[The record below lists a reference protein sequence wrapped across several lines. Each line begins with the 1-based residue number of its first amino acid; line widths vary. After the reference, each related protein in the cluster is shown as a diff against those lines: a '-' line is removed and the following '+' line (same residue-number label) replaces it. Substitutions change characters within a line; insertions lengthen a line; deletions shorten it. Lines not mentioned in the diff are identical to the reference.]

1 MTVWKRSSWNWR
13 EKNAEASGKKQ
24 LFEIFRSYFYDAK
37 KNKARTRGATIG
49 YIVLFVLLMAG
60 LLGGMF
66 GVLSHTMCGPLAALD
81 MDWLYFVIMG
91 MMAVFL
97 GAFGSVFN
105 TYSGLYLA
113 KDNDLLLSM
122 PIPVRVIMTS
132 RLLSVYLMGLMY
144 SGIVILPAILVY
156 WFTVPVTAGR
166 ILGGVVLLVDIS
178 LFVLTLSCVLGW
190 VVAKISL
197 KLKRKSSITVVVSL
211 VFFGLY
217 YFVCFRSQAM
227 ITDLLLNAEDVGNK
241 IRGIYPLYLFG
252 RVACGDGVAML
263 IVSAVVIALLAL
275 VWYLI
280 ARSFLKI
287 ATASGNTAKVVYH
300 EKAVKQASIDTAL
313 LRKELGRFTASPL
326 YMLNCGLGT
335 VFLLVLAVLALIKGR
350 EIFLMMNALFAG
362 GEGFVTVLAA
372 LCLCLLAGSN
382 DISTPSVSLEGKS
395 LWIAQSLPI
404 APWQALRAKLRLHL
418 LVTEVP
424 LVVCAACVAAV
435 SGAALP
441 EIIMMVVTP
450 MVYVVLTAAFGLF
463 MGLKRPNLNWT
474 SEVAPIKQGL
484 AVFLSMFGGW
494 LVAAALGF
502 LYYALMARVG
512 AVAFLLA
519 ATVLFAVLALVLLRW
534 LKGRGAEIYQ
544 HL

>member
-1 MTVWKRSSWNWR
+1 MLKLLV
-13 EKNAEASGKKQ
+13 KKQ

-37 KNKARTRGATIG
+37 KNKARTKGATIG
-49 YIVLFVLLMAG
+49 YIVMFVLLMVC
-60 LLGGMF
+60 LLGTMF
-66 GVLSHTMCGPLAALD
+66 GVLSNTMCGPLAGMG

-178 LFVLTLSCVLGW
+178 LFVLTLSCALGW

-197 KLKRKSSITVVVSL
+197 KLKRKSFITVIVSL

-227 ITDLLLNAEDVGNK
+227 ITDLLLNAEDVGNRIK
-241 IRGIYPLYLFG
+241 GIYPLYLFG
-252 RVACGDGVAML
+252 RVGCGDGVAML

-280 ARSFLKI
+280 ARSFLHI
-287 ATASGNTAKVVYH
+287 ATASGNTAKTVYH
-300 EKAVKQASIDTAL
+300 EKAVKPVSADAAL
-313 LRKELGRFTASPL
+313 LRKELGRFTSSPL

-335 VFLLVLAVLALIKGR
+335 VFLVVLAVLALIKGR
-350 EIFLMMNALFAG
+350 EVFLMMNALFAG

-404 APWQALRAKLRLHL
+404 DPWQALRAKLRMHL
-418 LVTEVP
+418 LITELP
-424 LVVCAACVAAV
+424 LVACAVCVAAV

-441 EIIMMVVTP
+441 EIVMMLVTP
-450 MVYVVLTAAFGLF
+450 MVYVVLSAAFGLF

-484 AVFLSMFGGW
+484 AVFLSMFVGW
-494 LVAAALGF
+494 LVAVALGF

-519 ATVLFAVLALVLLRW
+519 VTALFAVLALVLVRW
-534 LKGRGAEIYQ
+534 LKTSGAKIYQ

>member
-1 MTVWKRSSWNWR
+1 MLKLLV
-13 EKNAEASGKKQ
+13 KKQ

-37 KNKARTRGATIG
+37 KNKARTKGATIG
-49 YIVLFVLLMAG
+49 YIVMFVLLMVC
-60 LLGGMF
+60 LLGTMF
-66 GVLSHTMCGPLAALD
+66 GVLSNTMCGPLAEMG

-178 LFVLTLSCVLGW
+178 LFVLTLSCALGW

-197 KLKRKSSITVVVSL
+197 KLKRKSFITVIVSL

-241 IRGIYPLYLFG
+241 LKGIYPLYLFG
-252 RVACGDGVAML
+252 RVGCGDGVAML

-280 ARSFLKI
+280 ARSFLHI
-287 ATASGNTAKVVYH
+287 ATASGNTAKTVYH
-300 EKAVKQASIDTAL
+300 EKAVKPVSADAAL

-335 VFLLVLAVLALIKGR
+335 VFLVVLAVLALIKGR
-350 EIFLMMNALFAG
+350 EVFLMMNALFAG

-404 APWQALRAKLRLHL
+404 DPWQALRAKLRMHL
-418 LVTEVP
+418 LITELP
-424 LVVCAACVAAV
+424 LVVCAVCVAAV
-435 SGAALP
+435 SGLDFLHAALL
-441 EIIMMVVTP
+441 VVVP
-450 MVYVVLTAAFGLF
+450 MVYVVLSAAFGLF

-494 LVAAALGF
+494 LVAVALGF

-519 ATVLFAVLALVLLRW
+519 VTALFAVLALVLVRW
-534 LKGRGAEIYQ
+534 LKTSGAKIYQ

>member
-1 MTVWKRSSWNWR
+1 MLKLLV
-13 EKNAEASGKKQ
+13 KKQ

-37 KNKARTRGATIG
+37 KNKARTKGATIG
-49 YIVLFVLLMAG
+49 YIVMFVLLMVC
-60 LLGGMF
+60 LLGTMF
-66 GVLSHTMCGPLAALD
+66 GVLSNTMCGPLAEMG

-178 LFVLTLSCVLGW
+178 LFVLTLSCALGW

-197 KLKRKSSITVVVSL
+197 KLKRKSFITVIVSL

-227 ITDLLLNAEDVGNK
+227 ITDLLLNAENVGNRIK
-241 IRGIYPLYLFG
+241 GIYPLYLFG
-252 RVACGDGVAML
+252 RVGCGDGVAML

-280 ARSFLKI
+280 ARSFLHI
-287 ATASGNTAKVVYH
+287 ATASGNTAKTVYH
-300 EKAVKQASIDTAL
+300 EKAVKPVSADAAL
-313 LRKELGRFTASPL
+313 LRKELGRFTSSPL

-335 VFLLVLAVLALIKGR
+335 VFLVVLAVLALIKGR
-350 EIFLMMNALFAG
+350 EVFLMMNALFAG

-404 APWQALRAKLRLHL
+404 DPWQALRAKLRMHL
-418 LVTEVP
+418 LITELP
-424 LVVCAACVAAV
+424 LVACAVCVAAV

-441 EIIMMVVTP
+441 EIVMMIVTP
-450 MVYVVLTAAFGLF
+450 MVYVVLSAAFGLF

-494 LVAAALGF
+494 LVAVALGF

-519 ATVLFAVLALVLLRW
+519 VTALFAVLALVLVRW
-534 LKGRGAEIYQ
+534 LKTSGAKIYQ

>member
-1 MTVWKRSSWNWR
+1 MLKLLV
-13 EKNAEASGKKQ
+13 KKQ

-37 KNKARTRGATIG
+37 KNKARTKGATIG
-49 YIVLFVLLMAG
+49 YIVMFVLLMVC
-60 LLGGMF
+60 LLGTMF
-66 GVLSHTMCGPLAALD
+66 GVLSNTMCGPLAGMG

-178 LFVLTLSCVLGW
+178 LFVLTLSCALGW

-197 KLKRKSSITVVVSL
+197 KLKRKSFITMVLFL

-217 YFVCFRSQAM
+217 YIVCFRSQA
-227 ITDLLLNAEDVGNK
+227 IISDLLLNAAEYGGKLKGV
-241 IRGIYPLYLFG
+241 YPLYLFG
-252 RVACGDGVAML
+252 RVGCGDGVAML
-263 IVSAVVIALLAL
+263 VVSAVVIALLAL

-280 ARSFLKI
+280 ARSFLHI
-287 ATASGNTAKVVYH
+287 ATASGNTAKAVYR
-300 EKAVKQASIDTAL
+300 EKAVKQVSPAAAL

-326 YMLNCGLGT
+326 YMMNCALGT
-335 VFLLVLAVLALIKGR
+335 VFLLIVAVAALIKGQ
-350 EIFLMMNALFAG
+350 EVFLMLNALFAG
-362 GEGFVTVLAA
+362 SEDFVAVLAA
-372 LCLCLLAGSN
+372 MCLCLLAGGN
-382 DISTPSVSLEGKS
+382 DITAPSVSLEGKS

-404 APWQALRAKLRLHL
+404 DPWQALRAKLRMHL
-418 LVTEVP
+418 LITELP
-424 LVVCAACVAAV
+424 LVVCAVCVAAV

-441 EIIMMVVTP
+441 EIVMMLVTP
-450 MVYVVLTAAFGLF
+450 MVYVVLSAAFGLF

-484 AVFLSMFGGW
+484 AVFLSMFVGW
-494 LVAAALGF
+494 LVAVALGF

-512 AVAFLLA
+512 AVAFLL
-519 ATVLFAVLALVLLRW
+519 TVTALFAVLALVLVRW
-534 LKGRGAEIYQ
+534 LKTSGAKIYQ

>member
-1 MTVWKRSSWNWR
+1 MLKLLV
-13 EKNAEASGKKQ
+13 KKQ

-37 KNKARTRGATIG
+37 KNKARTKGATIG
-49 YIVLFVLLMAG
+49 YIVMFVLLMVC
-60 LLGGMF
+60 LLGTMF
-66 GVLSHTMCGPLAALD
+66 GVLSNTMCGPLAEMG

-113 KDNDLLLSM
+113 KDNGLLLSM

-178 LFVLTLSCVLGW
+178 LFVLTLSCALGW

-197 KLKRKSSITVVVSL
+197 KLKRKSFITVIVSL

-241 IRGIYPLYLFG
+241 LKGIYPLYLFG
-252 RVACGDGVAML
+252 RVGCGDGVAML

-280 ARSFLKI
+280 ARSFLHI
-287 ATASGNTAKVVYH
+287 ATASGNTAKTVYH
-300 EKAVKQASIDTAL
+300 EKAVKPVSADAAL

-335 VFLLVLAVLALIKGR
+335 VFLVVLAVLALIKGR
-350 EIFLMMNALFAG
+350 EVFLMMNALFAG

-404 APWQALRAKLRLHL
+404 DPWQALRAKLRMHL
-418 LVTEVP
+418 LITELP
-424 LVVCAACVAAV
+424 LVVCAVCVAAV

-441 EIIMMVVTP
+441 EIVMMLVTP
-450 MVYVVLTAAFGLF
+450 MVYVVLSAAFGLF

-484 AVFLSMFGGW
+484 AVFLSMFVGW
-494 LVAAALGF
+494 LVAVVLGF

-519 ATVLFAVLALVLLRW
+519 VTALFAVLALVLVRW
-534 LKGRGAEIYQ
+534 LKTSGAKIYQ

>member
-1 MTVWKRSSWNWR
+1 MLKLLV
-13 EKNAEASGKKQ
+13 KKQ

-37 KNKARTRGATIG
+37 KNKARTKGATIG
-49 YIVLFVLLMAG
+49 YIVMFVLLMVC
-60 LLGGMF
+60 LLGTMF
-66 GVLSHTMCGPLAALD
+66 GVLSNTMCGPLAEMG

-178 LFVLTLSCVLGW
+178 LFVLTLSCALGW

-197 KLKRKSSITVVVSL
+197 KLKRKSFITVIVSL

-227 ITDLLLNAEDVGNK
+227 ITDLLLNAENVGNK
-241 IRGIYPLYLFG
+241 LKGIYPLYLFG
-252 RVACGDGVAML
+252 RVGCGDGVAML

-280 ARSFLKI
+280 ARSFLHI
-287 ATASGNTAKVVYH
+287 ATASGNTAKTVYH
-300 EKAVKQASIDTAL
+300 EKAVKPVSADAAL
-313 LRKELGRFTASPL
+313 LRKELGRFTSSPL

-335 VFLLVLAVLALIKGR
+335 VFLVVLAVLALIKGR
-350 EIFLMMNALFAG
+350 EVFLMMNALFAG

-404 APWQALRAKLRLHL
+404 DPWQALRAKLRMHL
-418 LVTEVP
+418 LITELP
-424 LVVCAACVAAV
+424 LVVCAVCVAAV

-441 EIIMMVVTP
+441 EIVMMLVTP
-450 MVYVVLTAAFGLF
+450 MVYVVLSAAFGLF

-494 LVAAALGF
+494 LVAVALGF

-512 AVAFLLA
+512 AVAFLL
-519 ATVLFAVLALVLLRW
+519 TVTALFAVLALVLVRW
-534 LKGRGAEIYQ
+534 LKTSGAKIYQ

>member
-1 MTVWKRSSWNWR
+1 MLKLLL
-13 EKNAEASGKKQ
+13 KKQ
-24 LFEIFRSYFYDAK
+24 LMEVFRSYFYDAK
-37 KNKARTRGATIG
+37 KNKARSRGTTIA
-49 YIVLFVLLMAG
+49 YIVMFVLLMVG
-60 LLGGMF
+60 VLGGMF
-66 GVLSHTMCGPLAALD
+66 AVLANVMCAPLAEAG

-122 PIPVRVIMTS
+122 PIPVRIIMAS
-132 RLLSVYLMGLMY
+132 RLLNVYLLGLMY
-144 SGIVILPAILVY
+144 SGIVILPVIIVY
-156 WFTVPVTAGR
+156 WCTVPITAGNL
-166 ILGGVVLLVDIS
+166 LGGVVLLIVIS
-178 LFVLTLSCVLGW
+178 LFVLALSCALGW

-197 KLKRKSSITVVVSL
+197 KLKNKSFITVLVSL

-217 YFVCFRSQAM
+217 YFVCFRSQAL
-227 ITDLLLNAEDVGNK
+227 IGSLLLNAANFGDK
-241 IRGIYPLYLFG
+241 IKGSVYPLYLFG
-252 RVACGDGVAML
+252 RVGCGDGVAML

-280 ARSFLKI
+280 ARSFLNI
-287 ATASGNTAKVVYH
+287 ATASGNTAKAVYR
-300 EKAVKQASIDTAL
+300 ERAVKQVSPAAAL

-335 VFLLVLAVLALIKGR
+335 VFLLILAVLALIKGH
-350 EIFLMMNALFAG
+350 EVFLMMNALFAG
-362 GEGFVTVLAA
+362 SEDFVPVLAA

-382 DISTPSVSLEGKS
+382 DITAPSVSLEGKS

-404 APWQALRAKLRLHL
+404 DPWQALRAKLRLHL
-418 LVTEVP
+418 LITEPP
-424 LVVCAACVAAV
+424 LVLCAVCVAAV
-435 SGAALP
+435 SGLDFLHGVLVA
-441 EIIMMVVTP
+441 VVP
-450 MVYVVLTAAFGLF
+450 MVYVALSAAFGLF

-494 LVAAALGF
+494 VLAAGLGF
-502 LYYALMARVG
+502 LYYALMTHVG
-512 AVAFLLA
+512 AAAFLLA
-519 ATVLFAVLALVLLRW
+519 AMALFILLALVLLRW
-534 LKGRGAEIYQ
+534 LKTSGAKIYA

>member
-1 MTVWKRSSWNWR
+1 MLKLLV
-13 EKNAEASGKKQ
+13 KKQ

-37 KNKARTRGATIG
+37 KNKARTKGVTIG

-178 LFVLTLSCVLGW
+178 LFVLTLSCALGW

-197 KLKRKSSITVVVSL
+197 KLKRKSFITVIVSL

-227 ITDLLLNAEDVGNK
+227 ITDLLLNAENVGNK
-241 IRGIYPLYLFG
+241 LKGIYPLYLFG
-252 RVACGDGVAML
+252 RVGCGDGVAML

-280 ARSFLKI
+280 ARSFLNI
-287 ATASGNTAKVVYH
+287 ATASGNTAKAVYR
-300 EKAVKQASIDTAL
+300 EKAAMQTSPAAAL

-335 VFLLVLAVLALIKGR
+335 VFLLILAVAALIKGR
-350 EIFLMMNALFAG
+350 EVFLMMNALFAG
-362 GEGFVTVLAA
+362 SEDFVPVLAA

-382 DISTPSVSLEGKS
+382 DITAPSVSLEGKS

-404 APWQALRAKLRLHL
+404 DPWQALRAKLGLHL
-418 LVTEVP
+418 LITELP
-424 LVVCAACVAAV
+424 LALCAVCVAAV
-435 SGAALP
+435 SGLGFLHGAL
-441 EIIMMVVTP
+441 VVVVP
-450 MVYVVLTAAFGLF
+450 MVYVVLSAAFGLF
-463 MGLKRPNLNWT
+463 MGLKRPNLTWT

-484 AVFLSMFGGW
+484 AVFLSMFGDW
-494 LVAAALGF
+494 VLAAGLGF
-502 LYYALMARVG
+502 LYYALMAHLG
-512 AVAFLLA
+512 AAAFLLA
-519 ATVLFAVLALVLLRW
+519 AMALFIVLALVLLRW
-534 LKGRGAEIYQ
+534 LKTSGAKIYA

>member
-1 MTVWKRSSWNWR
+1 MLKLLV
-13 EKNAEASGKKQ
+13 KKQ

-37 KNKARTRGATIG
+37 KNKARTKGATIG
-49 YIVLFVLLMAG
+49 YIVMFVLLMVC
-60 LLGGMF
+60 LLGTMF
-66 GVLSHTMCGPLAALD
+66 GVLSNTMCGPLAGMG

-178 LFVLTLSCVLGW
+178 LFVLTLSCALGW

-197 KLKRKSSITVVVSL
+197 KLKRKSFITVIVSL

-227 ITDLLLNAEDVGNK
+227 ITDLLLNAEDVGNRIK
-241 IRGIYPLYLFG
+241 GIYPLYLFG
-252 RVACGDGVAML
+252 RVGCGDGVAML

-280 ARSFLKI
+280 ARSFLHI
-287 ATASGNTAKVVYH
+287 ATASGNTAKTVYH
-300 EKAVKQASIDTAL
+300 EKAVKPVSADAAL

-335 VFLLVLAVLALIKGR
+335 VFLVVLAVLALIKGR
-350 EIFLMMNALFAG
+350 EVFLMMNALFAG

-404 APWQALRAKLRLHL
+404 DPWQALRAKLRMHL
-418 LVTEVP
+418 LITELP
-424 LVVCAACVAAV
+424 LVACAVCVAAV

-441 EIIMMVVTP
+441 EIVMMLVTP
-450 MVYVVLTAAFGLF
+450 MVYVVLSAAFGLF

-484 AVFLSMFGGW
+484 AVFLSIFVGW
-494 LVAAALGF
+494 LVAVALGF

-519 ATVLFAVLALVLLRW
+519 VTALFAVLALVLVRW
-534 LKGRGAEIYQ
+534 LKTSGAKIYQ

>member
-1 MTVWKRSSWNWR
+1 MLKLLL
-13 EKNAEASGKKQ
+13 KKQ
-24 LFEIFRSYFYDAK
+24 LMEVFRSYFYDAK
-37 KNKARTRGATIG
+37 MNKARSKGTTIA
-49 YIVLFVLLMAG
+49 YIVMFVLLMVG
-60 LLGGMF
+60 VLGGMF
-66 GVLSHTMCGPLAALD
+66 AVLAATMCGQLVEMG

-122 PIPVRVIMTS
+122 PIPVRIIMAS
-132 RLLSVYLMGLMY
+132 RLLNVYLLGLMY
-144 SGIVILPAILVY
+144 SGIVILPVIIVY
-156 WFTVPVTAGR
+156 WCTVPLTAGI
-166 ILGGVVLLVDIS
+166 ILGGVVLLIVIS
-178 LFVLTLSCVLGW
+178 LFVLALSCVLGW

-197 KLKRKSSITVVVSL
+197 KLKNKSFITVLVSL

-217 YFVCFRSQAM
+217 YFVCFRSQAL
-227 ITDLLLNAEDVGNK
+227 IGSLLLNAASVGDK
-241 IRGIYPLYLFG
+241 IKGSVYPLYLFG
-252 RVACGDGVAML
+252 RMGCGDGVAML

-280 ARSFLKI
+280 ARSFLNI
-287 ATASGNTAKVVYH
+287 ATASGNTAKAVYR
-300 EKAVKQASIDTAL
+300 EKAAMQTSPAAAL

-335 VFLLVLAVLALIKGR
+335 VFLLILAVASLIKGR
-350 EIFLMMNALFAG
+350 EVFLMMNALFAG
-362 GEGFVTVLAA
+362 NEDFVPVLAA

-382 DISTPSVSLEGKS
+382 DITAPSVSLEGKS

-404 APWQALRAKLRLHL
+404 NPWQALRAKLGLHL
-418 LVTEVP
+418 LITEP
-424 LVVCAACVAAV
+424 SLMLCAVCVAAV
-435 SGAALP
+435 SGLDFLHAAL
-441 EIIMMVVTP
+441 VVVVP
-450 MVYVVLTAAFGLF
+450 MVYVVLSAAFGLF
-463 MGLKRPNLNWT
+463 MGLKRPNLTWT

-494 LVAAALGF
+494 VLAAGLGF
-502 LYYALMARVG
+502 LYYALMAHLG
-512 AVAFLLA
+512 AAAFLLA
-519 ATVLFAVLALVLLRW
+519 ATALFIVLALVLLRW
-534 LKGRGAEIYQ
+534 LKTSGAKIYA

>member
-1 MTVWKRSSWNWR
+1 MLKLLV
-13 EKNAEASGKKQ
+13 KKQ

-49 YIVLFVLLMAG
+49 YIVMFVLLMAG
-60 LLGGMF
+60 LLGTMF
-66 GVLSHTMCGPLAALD
+66 GVLSNTMCGPLAEMG

-178 LFVLTLSCVLGW
+178 LFVLTLSCALGW

-197 KLKRKSSITVVVSL
+197 KLKRKSFITVIVSL

-227 ITDLLLNAEDVGNK
+227 ITDLLLNAENVGNK
-241 IRGIYPLYLFG
+241 LKGIYPLYLFG
-252 RVACGDGVAML
+252 RVGCGDGVAML

-280 ARSFLKI
+280 ARSFLHI
-287 ATASGNTAKVVYH
+287 ATASGNTAKTVYH
-300 EKAVKQASIDTAL
+300 EKAVKPVSADAAL

-335 VFLLVLAVLALIKGR
+335 VFLVVLAVLALIKGR
-350 EIFLMMNALFAG
+350 EVFLMMNALFAG

-404 APWQALRAKLRLHL
+404 DPWQALRAKLRMHL
-418 LVTEVP
+418 LITELP
-424 LVVCAACVAAV
+424 LVVCAVCVAAV

-441 EIIMMVVTP
+441 EIVMMLVTP
-450 MVYVVLTAAFGLF
+450 MVYVVLSATFGLF

-484 AVFLSMFGGW
+484 AVFLSMFVGW
-494 LVAAALGF
+494 LAAVALGF

-519 ATVLFAVLALVLLRW
+519 VTALFAVLALVLVRW
-534 LKGRGAEIYQ
+534 LKTSGAKIYQ

>member
-1 MTVWKRSSWNWR
+1 MLKLLV
-13 EKNAEASGKKQ
+13 KKQ

-37 KNKARTRGATIG
+37 KNKARTKGATIG
-49 YIVLFVLLMAG
+49 YIVMFVLLMVC
-60 LLGGMF
+60 LLGTMF
-66 GVLSHTMCGPLAALD
+66 GVLSNTMCGPLAEMG

-144 SGIVILPAILVY
+144 SGIVILSAILVY

-178 LFVLTLSCVLGW
+178 LFVLTLSCALGW

-197 KLKRKSSITVVVSL
+197 KLKRKSFITVIVSL

-227 ITDLLLNAEDVGNK
+227 ITDLLLNAENVGNK
-241 IRGIYPLYLFG
+241 LKGIYPLYLFG
-252 RVACGDGVAML
+252 RVGCGDGVAML

-280 ARSFLKI
+280 ARSFLHI
-287 ATASGNTAKVVYH
+287 ATASGNTAKTVYH
-300 EKAVKQASIDTAL
+300 EKAVKPVSADAAL

-335 VFLLVLAVLALIKGR
+335 VFLVVLAVLALIKGR
-350 EIFLMMNALFAG
+350 EVFLMMNALFAG

-404 APWQALRAKLRLHL
+404 DPWQALRAKLRMHL
-418 LVTEVP
+418 LITELP
-424 LVVCAACVAAV
+424 LVVCAVCVAAV

-441 EIIMMVVTP
+441 EIVMMLVTP
-450 MVYVVLTAAFGLF
+450 MVYVVLSAAFGLF

-484 AVFLSMFGGW
+484 AVFLSMFVGW
-494 LVAAALGF
+494 LVAVALGF

-512 AVAFLLA
+512 AVAFLL
-519 ATVLFAVLALVLLRW
+519 TVTALFAVLALVLLRW
-534 LKGRGAEIYQ
+534 LKTSGAKIYQ

>member
-1 MTVWKRSSWNWR
+1 MLKLLV
-13 EKNAEASGKKQ
+13 KKQ

-49 YIVLFVLLMAG
+49 YIVMFVLLMAG

-66 GVLSHTMCGPLAALD
+66 GVLSNTMCGALAELN
-81 MDWLYFVIMG
+81 MEWLYFVIMG
-91 MMAVFL
+91 MMAAFL

-144 SGIVILPAILVY
+144 SGIVILPAIIVY
-156 WFTVPVTAGR
+156 WFTVPITVGR
-166 ILGGVVLLVDIS
+166 ILGGVVLLMDIS
-178 LFVLTLSCVLGW
+178 LFVLTLSCALGW

-197 KLKRKSSITVVVSL
+197 KLKRKSFITVIVSL

-227 ITDLLLNAEDVGNK
+227 ISDLLLNAENVGNK

-252 RVACGDGVAML
+252 RVGCGDGVAML
-263 IVSAVVIALLAL
+263 AVSAVVIALLAL

-287 ATASGNTAKVVYH
+287 ATASGNTAKAVYH
-300 EKAVKQASIDTAL
+300 ERAVKQVGADTAL

-350 EIFLMMNALFAG
+350 NVFLMMNALFAG

-395 LWIAQSLPI
+395 LWIAQSLPV

-418 LVTEVP
+418 LVTELP
-424 LVVCAACVAAV
+424 LVVCAVCVAAV

-441 EIIMMVVTP
+441 EIVMMLVTP
-450 MVYVVLTAAFGLF
+450 MVYVVLSAAFGLF

-494 LVAAALGF
+494 VLTVALGF
-502 LYYALMARVG
+502 LYYALMARMG

-519 ATVLFAVLALVLLRW
+519 VTALFAVLALVLVRW
-534 LKGRGAEIYQ
+534 LKTSGAKIYQ

>member
-1 MTVWKRSSWNWR
+1 MLKLLV
-13 EKNAEASGKKQ
+13 KKQ

-37 KNKARTRGATIG
+37 KNKARTKGATIG
-49 YIVLFVLLMAG
+49 YIVMFVLLMVC
-60 LLGGMF
+60 LLGTMF
-66 GVLSHTMCGPLAALD
+66 GVLSNTMCGPLAEMG

-178 LFVLTLSCVLGW
+178 LFVLTLSCALGW

-197 KLKRKSSITVVVSL
+197 KLKRKSFITVIVSL

-227 ITDLLLNAEDVGNK
+227 ITDLLLNAEDVGNRIK
-241 IRGIYPLYLFG
+241 GIYPLYLFG
-252 RVACGDGVAML
+252 RVGCGDGVAML

-280 ARSFLKI
+280 ARSFLHI
-287 ATASGNTAKVVYH
+287 ATASGNTAKTVYH
-300 EKAVKQASIDTAL
+300 EKAVKPVSADAAL

-335 VFLLVLAVLALIKGR
+335 VFLVVLAVLALIKGR
-350 EIFLMMNALFAG
+350 EVFLMMNALFAG

-404 APWQALRAKLRLHL
+404 DPWQALRAKLRMHL
-418 LVTEVP
+418 LITELP
-424 LVVCAACVAAV
+424 LVVCAVCVAAV

-441 EIIMMVVTP
+441 EIVMMLVTP
-450 MVYVVLTAAFGLF
+450 MVYVVLSATFGLF

-484 AVFLSMFGGW
+484 AVFLSMFVGW
-494 LVAAALGF
+494 LVAVALGF

-519 ATVLFAVLALVLLRW
+519 VTALFAVLALVLVRW
-534 LKGRGAEIYQ
+534 LKTSGAKIYQ

>member
-1 MTVWKRSSWNWR
+1 MLKLLV
-13 EKNAEASGKKQ
+13 KKQ

-49 YIVLFVLLMAG
+49 YIVMFVLLMAG
-60 LLGGMF
+60 LLGTMF
-66 GVLSHTMCGPLAALD
+66 GVLSNTMCGPLAEMG

-144 SGIVILPAILVY
+144 SAIVILPAIIVY
-156 WFTVPVTAGR
+156 WCTVPITAGR

-178 LFVLTLSCVLGW
+178 LFVLTLSCALGW

-197 KLKRKSSITVVVSL
+197 KLKRKSFITVIVSL

-227 ITDLLLNAEDVGNK
+227 ITDLLLNAEDVGNRIK
-241 IRGIYPLYLFG
+241 GIYPLYLFG
-252 RVACGDGVAML
+252 RVGCGDGVAML
-263 IVSAVVIALLAL
+263 VVSAVVIALLAL

-280 ARSFLKI
+280 ARSFLHI
-287 ATASGNTAKVVYH
+287 ATASGNTAKTVYH
-300 EKAVKQASIDTAL
+300 EKAVKPVSADAAL
-313 LRKELGRFTASPL
+313 LRKELGRFSASPL

-335 VFLLVLAVLALIKGR
+335 VFLVVLAVLALIKGR
-350 EIFLMMNALFAG
+350 EVFLMMNALFAG

-404 APWQALRAKLRLHL
+404 DPWQALRAKLRMHL
-418 LVTEVP
+418 LITELP
-424 LVVCAACVAAV
+424 LVVCAVCVAAV

-441 EIIMMVVTP
+441 EIVMMLVTP
-450 MVYVVLTAAFGLF
+450 MVYVVLSAAFGLF

-494 LVAAALGF
+494 LVAVVLGF

-519 ATVLFAVLALVLLRW
+519 VTALFAVLALVLVRW
-534 LKGRGAEIYQ
+534 LKTSGAKIYQ

>member
-1 MTVWKRSSWNWR
+1 MLKLLV
-13 EKNAEASGKKQ
+13 KKQ

-37 KNKARTRGATIG
+37 KNKARTKGATIG
-49 YIVLFVLLMAG
+49 YIVMFVLLMVC
-60 LLGGMF
+60 LLGTMF
-66 GVLSHTMCGPLAALD
+66 GVLSNTMCGPLAEMG

-91 MMAVFL
+91 MIAVFL

-178 LFVLTLSCVLGW
+178 LFVLTLSCALGW

-197 KLKRKSSITVVVSL
+197 KLKRKSFITVIVSL

-241 IRGIYPLYLFG
+241 LKGIYPLYLFG
-252 RVACGDGVAML
+252 RVGCGDGVAML

-280 ARSFLKI
+280 ARSFLHI
-287 ATASGNTAKVVYH
+287 ATASGNSAKTVYH
-300 EKAVKQASIDTAL
+300 EKAVKPVSADAAL

-335 VFLLVLAVLALIKGR
+335 VFLVVLAVLALIKGR
-350 EIFLMMNALFAG
+350 EVFLMMNALFAG

-404 APWQALRAKLRLHL
+404 DPWQALRAKLRMHL
-418 LVTEVP
+418 LITELP
-424 LVVCAACVAAV
+424 LVVCAVCVAAV

-441 EIIMMVVTP
+441 EIVMMLVTP
-450 MVYVVLTAAFGLF
+450 MVYVVLSAAFGLF

-484 AVFLSMFGGW
+484 AVFLSMFVGW
-494 LVAAALGF
+494 LVAVALGF

-519 ATVLFAVLALVLLRW
+519 VTALFAVLALVLVRW
-534 LKGRGAEIYQ
+534 LKTSGAKIYQ

>member
-1 MTVWKRSSWNWR
+1 MLKLLL
-13 EKNAEASGKKQ
+13 KKQ

-37 KNKARTRGATIG
+37 KNKARTKGATIG
-49 YIVLFVLLMAG
+49 YIVMFVLLMVC
-60 LLGGMF
+60 LLGTMF
-66 GVLSHTMCGPLAALD
+66 GVLSNTMCGPLAEMG

-178 LFVLTLSCVLGW
+178 LFVLTLSCALGW

-197 KLKRKSSITVVVSL
+197 KLKRKSFITVIVSL

-227 ITDLLLNAEDVGNK
+227 ITDLLLNAEDVGNRIK
-241 IRGIYPLYLFG
+241 GIYPLYLFG
-252 RVACGDGVAML
+252 RVGCGDGVAML

-280 ARSFLKI
+280 ARSFLHI
-287 ATASGNTAKVVYH
+287 ATASGNTAKTVYH
-300 EKAVKQASIDTAL
+300 EKAVKPVSADAAL

-335 VFLLVLAVLALIKGR
+335 VFLVVLAVLALIKGR
-350 EIFLMMNALFAG
+350 EVFLMMNALFAG

-404 APWQALRAKLRLHL
+404 DPWQALRAKLRMHL
-418 LVTEVP
+418 LITELP
-424 LVVCAACVAAV
+424 LVVCAVCVAAV

-441 EIIMMVVTP
+441 EIVMMLVTP
-450 MVYVVLTAAFGLF
+450 MVYVVLSAAFGLF

-484 AVFLSMFGGW
+484 AVFLSMFVGW
-494 LVAAALGF
+494 LVAVALGF

-512 AVAFLLA
+512 AVAFLL
-519 ATVLFAVLALVLLRW
+519 TVTALFAVLALVLVRW
-534 LKGRGAEIYQ
+534 LKTSGAKIYQ

>member
-1 MTVWKRSSWNWR
+1 MLKLLV
-13 EKNAEASGKKQ
+13 KKQ

-37 KNKARTRGATIG
+37 KNKARTKGATIG
-49 YIVLFVLLMAG
+49 YIVMFVLLMVC
-60 LLGGMF
+60 LLGTMF
-66 GVLSHTMCGPLAALD
+66 GVLSNTMCGPLAEMG

-178 LFVLTLSCVLGW
+178 LFVLTLSCALGW

-197 KLKRKSSITVVVSL
+197 KLKRKSFITVIVSL

-227 ITDLLLNAEDVGNK
+227 ITDLLLNAEDVGNRIK
-241 IRGIYPLYLFG
+241 GIYPLYLFG
-252 RVACGDGVAML
+252 RVGCGDGVAML

-280 ARSFLKI
+280 ARSFLHI
-287 ATASGNTAKVVYH
+287 ATASGNTAKTVYH
-300 EKAVKQASIDTAL
+300 EKAVKPVSADAAL
-313 LRKELGRFTASPL
+313 LRKELGRFTSSPL

-335 VFLLVLAVLALIKGR
+335 VFLVVLAVLALIKGR
-350 EIFLMMNALFAG
+350 EVFLMMNALFAG

-404 APWQALRAKLRLHL
+404 DPWQALRAKLRMHL
-418 LVTEVP
+418 LITELP
-424 LVVCAACVAAV
+424 LVVCAVCVAAV

-441 EIIMMVVTP
+441 EIVMMLVTP
-450 MVYVVLTAAFGLF
+450 MVYVVLSAAFGLF

-484 AVFLSMFGGW
+484 AVFLSMFVGW
-494 LVAAALGF
+494 LVAVALGF

-512 AVAFLLA
+512 AVAFLL
-519 ATVLFAVLALVLLRW
+519 TVTALFAVLALVLVRW
-534 LKGRGAEIYQ
+534 LKTSGAKIYQ

>member
-1 MTVWKRSSWNWR
+1 MLKLLV
-13 EKNAEASGKKQ
+13 KKQ

-37 KNKARTRGATIG
+37 KNKARTKGATIG
-49 YIVLFVLLMAG
+49 YIVMFVLLMVC
-60 LLGGMF
+60 LLGTMF
-66 GVLSHTMCGPLAALD
+66 GVLSNTMCGPLAEMG

-178 LFVLTLSCVLGW
+178 LFVLTLSCALGW
-190 VVAKISL
+190 MVAKISL
-197 KLKRKSSITVVVSL
+197 KLKRKSFITVIVSL

-227 ITDLLLNAEDVGNK
+227 ITDLLLNAEDVGNRIK
-241 IRGIYPLYLFG
+241 GIYPLYLFG
-252 RVACGDGVAML
+252 RVGCGDGVAML

-280 ARSFLKI
+280 ARSFLHI
-287 ATASGNTAKVVYH
+287 ATASGNTAKTVYH
-300 EKAVKQASIDTAL
+300 EKAVKPVSADAAL
-313 LRKELGRFTASPL
+313 LRKELGRFTSSPL

-335 VFLLVLAVLALIKGR
+335 VFLVVLAVLALIKGR
-350 EIFLMMNALFAG
+350 EVFLMMNALFAG

-404 APWQALRAKLRLHL
+404 DPWQALRAKLRMHL
-418 LVTEVP
+418 LITELP
-424 LVVCAACVAAV
+424 LVVCAVCVAAV

-441 EIIMMVVTP
+441 EIVMMLVTP
-450 MVYVVLTAAFGLF
+450 MVYVVLSAAFGLF

-484 AVFLSMFGGW
+484 AVFLSMFVGW
-494 LVAAALGF
+494 LVAVALGF

-512 AVAFLLA
+512 AVAFLL
-519 ATVLFAVLALVLLRW
+519 TVTALFAVLALVLLRW
-534 LKGRGAEIYQ
+534 LKTSGAKIYQ

>member
-1 MTVWKRSSWNWR
+1 MLKLLV
-13 EKNAEASGKKQ
+13 KKQ

-37 KNKARTRGATIG
+37 KNKARTKGATIG
-49 YIVLFVLLMAG
+49 YIVMFVLLMVC
-60 LLGGMF
+60 LLGTMF
-66 GVLSHTMCGPLAALD
+66 GVLSNTMCGPLAEMG

-178 LFVLTLSCVLGW
+178 LFVLTLSCALGW

-197 KLKRKSSITVVVSL
+197 KLKRKSFITVIVSL

-252 RVACGDGVAML
+252 RVGCGDGVAML

-280 ARSFLKI
+280 ARSFLHI
-287 ATASGNTAKVVYH
+287 ATASGNTAKTVYH
-300 EKAVKQASIDTAL
+300 EKAVKPVSADAAL
-313 LRKELGRFTASPL
+313 LRKELGRFTSSPL

-335 VFLLVLAVLALIKGR
+335 VFLVVLAVLALIKGR
-350 EIFLMMNALFAG
+350 EVFLMMNALFAG

-404 APWQALRAKLRLHL
+404 DPWQALRAKLRMHL
-418 LVTEVP
+418 LITELP
-424 LVVCAACVAAV
+424 LVVCAVCVAAV

-441 EIIMMVVTP
+441 EIVMMLVTP
-450 MVYVVLTAAFGLF
+450 MVYVVLSATFGLF

-484 AVFLSMFGGW
+484 AVFLSMFVGW
-494 LVAAALGF
+494 LVAVALGF

-519 ATVLFAVLALVLLRW
+519 VTALFAVLALVLVRW
-534 LKGRGAEIYQ
+534 LKTSGAKIYQ

>member
-1 MTVWKRSSWNWR
+1 MLKLLV
-13 EKNAEASGKKQ
+13 KKQ

-66 GVLSHTMCGPLAALD
+66 GVLSHTMCGPLAELD

-144 SGIVILPAILVY
+144 SGIVILPAIIVY

-166 ILGGVVLLVDIS
+166 ILGGVVLLLDIS
-178 LFVLTLSCVLGW
+178 LFVLTLSCALGW

-197 KLKRKSSITVVVSL
+197 KLKHKSFITVVVSL

-227 ITDLLLNAEDVGNK
+227 ITDLLLNAEDLGNK

-252 RVACGDGVAML
+252 RVGCGDGVAML
-263 IVSAVVIALLAL
+263 AVSAVVIALLAL

-280 ARSFLKI
+280 ARSFLKL
-287 ATASGNTAKVVYH
+287 ATASGNTAKAVYH
-300 EKAVKQASIDTAL
+300 EKAVKQASVDTAL

-335 VFLLVLAVLALIKGR
+335 VFLLVLAVLTLIKGR
-350 EIFLMMNALFAG
+350 EVFLMMNALFTG

-424 LVVCAACVAAV
+424 LVVCAVCVAAV

-441 EIIMMVVTP
+441 EIVMMLVTP
-450 MVYVVLTAAFGLF
+450 MVYVVLSAAFGLF

-534 LKGRGAEIYQ
+534 LKTSGAKIYQ
-544 HL
+544 NL

>member
-1 MTVWKRSSWNWR
+1 MLKLLV
-13 EKNAEASGKKQ
+13 KKQ

-49 YIVLFVLLMAG
+49 YIVMFVLLMAG
-60 LLGGMF
+60 LLGTMF
-66 GVLSHTMCGPLAALD
+66 GVLSNTMCGPLAEIG

-144 SGIVILPAILVY
+144 SAIVILPAIIVY
-156 WFTVPVTAGR
+156 WCTVPITAGR
-166 ILGGVVLLVDIS
+166 ILGGVVLLIVIS
-178 LFVLTLSCVLGW
+178 LFVLTLSCALGW

-197 KLKRKSSITVVVSL
+197 KLKNKSFITVVVSL

-217 YFVCFRSQAM
+217 YFACFRSQAL
-227 ITDLLLNAEDVGNK
+227 ISGLLLNAEDLGNK
-241 IRGIYPLYLFG
+241 VKGGVYPLYLFG
-252 RVACGDGVAML
+252 RVGCGDGVAML
-263 IVSAVVIALLAL
+263 VVSAVVIALK
-275 VWYLI
+275 VTSEEKDGVVYY
-280 ARSFLKI
+280 SV
-287 ATASGNTAKVVYH
+287 TDSSGNTATAVYR
-300 EKAVKQASIDTAL
+300 EKAAMQTSPAAAL

-335 VFLLVLAVLALIKGR
+335 VFLLILAVAALIKGR
-350 EIFLMMNALFAG
+350 EVFLMMNALFAG

-404 APWQALRAKLRLHL
+404 APWQALRAKLRMHL
-418 LVTEVP
+418 LVTELP
-424 LVVCAACVAAV
+424 LAVCAVCVAAV

-441 EIIMMVVTP
+441 EIVMMLVTP
-450 MVYVVLTAAFGLF
+450 MVYVVLSAAFGLF

-494 LVAAALGF
+494 LVAVALGF

-519 ATVLFAVLALVLLRW
+519 VIALFAVLALVLVRW
-534 LKGRGAEIYQ
+534 LKTSGAKIYQ

>member
-1 MTVWKRSSWNWR
+1 MLKLLV
-13 EKNAEASGKKQ
+13 KKQ
-24 LFEIFRSYFYDAK
+24 LFETFRSYFYDAK
-37 KNKARTRGATIG
+37 KNKARTKGATIG
-49 YIVLFVLLMAG
+49 YIVMFVLLMVC
-60 LLGGMF
+60 LLGTMF
-66 GVLSHTMCGPLAALD
+66 GVLSNTMCGPLAEMG

-178 LFVLTLSCVLGW
+178 LFVLTLSCALGW

-197 KLKRKSSITVVVSL
+197 KLKRKSFITVIVSL

-227 ITDLLLNAEDVGNK
+227 ITDLLLNAENVGNRIK
-241 IRGIYPLYLFG
+241 GIYPLYLFG
-252 RVACGDGVAML
+252 RVGCGDGVAML

-280 ARSFLKI
+280 ARSFLHI
-287 ATASGNTAKVVYH
+287 ATASGNTAKTVYH
-300 EKAVKQASIDTAL
+300 EKAVKPVSADAAL

-335 VFLLVLAVLALIKGR
+335 VFLVVLAVLALIKGR
-350 EIFLMMNALFAG
+350 EVFLMMNALFAG

-404 APWQALRAKLRLHL
+404 DPWQALRAKLRMHL
-418 LVTEVP
+418 LITELP
-424 LVVCAACVAAV
+424 LVVCAVCVAAV

-441 EIIMMVVTP
+441 EIVMMLVTP
-450 MVYVVLTAAFGLF
+450 MVYVVLSATFGLF

-494 LVAAALGF
+494 LVAVVLGF

-519 ATVLFAVLALVLLRW
+519 VTALFAVLALVLVRW
-534 LKGRGAEIYQ
+534 LKTSGAKIYQ

>member
-1 MTVWKRSSWNWR
+1 MLKLLV
-13 EKNAEASGKKQ
+13 KKQ

-37 KNKARTRGATIG
+37 KNKARTKGATIG
-49 YIVLFVLLMAG
+49 YIVMFVLLMVC
-60 LLGGMF
+60 LLGTMF
-66 GVLSHTMCGPLAALD
+66 GVLSNTMCGPLAEMG

-178 LFVLTLSCVLGW
+178 LFVLTLSCALGW

-197 KLKRKSSITVVVSL
+197 KLKRKSFITVIVSL

-227 ITDLLLNAEDVGNK
+227 ITDLLLNAEDVGNRIK
-241 IRGIYPLYLFG
+241 GIYPLYLFG
-252 RVACGDGVAML
+252 RVGCGDGVAML

-280 ARSFLKI
+280 ARSFLHI
-287 ATASGNTAKVVYH
+287 ATASGNTAKTVYH
-300 EKAVKQASIDTAL
+300 EKAVKPVSADAAL
-313 LRKELGRFTASPL
+313 LRKELGRFTSSPL

-335 VFLLVLAVLALIKGR
+335 VFLVVLAVLALIKGR
-350 EIFLMMNALFAG
+350 EVFLMMNALFAG

-404 APWQALRAKLRLHL
+404 DPWQALRAKLRMHL
-418 LVTEVP
+418 LITELP
-424 LVVCAACVAAV
+424 LVVCAVCVAAV

-441 EIIMMVVTP
+441 EIVMMLVTP
-450 MVYVVLTAAFGLF
+450 MVYVVLSAAFGLF

-484 AVFLSMFGGW
+484 AVFLSMFVGW
-494 LVAAALGF
+494 LVAVALGF

-519 ATVLFAVLALVLLRW
+519 VTALFAVLALVLVRW
-534 LKGRGAEIYQ
+534 LKTSGAKIYQ

>member
-1 MTVWKRSSWNWR
+1 MLKLLV
-13 EKNAEASGKKQ
+13 KKQ

-37 KNKARTRGATIG
+37 KNKARTKGATIG
-49 YIVLFVLLMAG
+49 YIVMFVLLMVC
-60 LLGGMF
+60 LLGTMF
-66 GVLSHTMCGPLAALD
+66 GVLSNTMCGPLAEMG

-91 MMAVFL
+91 MIAVFL

-178 LFVLTLSCVLGW
+178 LFVLTLSCALGW

-197 KLKRKSSITVVVSL
+197 KLKRKSFITVIVSL

-241 IRGIYPLYLFG
+241 LKGIYPLYLFG
-252 RVACGDGVAML
+252 RVGCGDGVAML

-280 ARSFLKI
+280 ARSFLHI
-287 ATASGNTAKVVYH
+287 ATASGNSAKTVYH
-300 EKAVKQASIDTAL
+300 EKAVKPVSADAAL

-335 VFLLVLAVLALIKGR
+335 VFLVVLAVLALIKGR
-350 EIFLMMNALFAG
+350 EVFLMMNALFAG

-404 APWQALRAKLRLHL
+404 DPWQALRAKLRMHL
-418 LVTEVP
+418 LITELP
-424 LVVCAACVAAV
+424 LVVCAVCVAAV

-441 EIIMMVVTP
+441 EIVMMLVTP
-450 MVYVVLTAAFGLF
+450 MVYVVLSATFGLF

-484 AVFLSMFGGW
+484 AVFLSIFVGW
-494 LVAAALGF
+494 LVAVALGF

-519 ATVLFAVLALVLLRW
+519 VTALFAVLALVLVRW
-534 LKGRGAEIYQ
+534 LKTSGAKIYQ

>member
-1 MTVWKRSSWNWR
+1 MLKLLV
-13 EKNAEASGKKQ
+13 KKQ

-37 KNKARTRGATIG
+37 KNKARTKGATIG
-49 YIVLFVLLMAG
+49 YIVMFVLLMVC
-60 LLGGMF
+60 LLGTMF
-66 GVLSHTMCGPLAALD
+66 GVLSNTMCGPLAEMG

-178 LFVLTLSCVLGW
+178 LFVLTLSCALGW

-197 KLKRKSSITVVVSL
+197 KLKRKSFITVIVSL

-227 ITDLLLNAEDVGNK
+227 ITDLLLNAENVGNK
-241 IRGIYPLYLFG
+241 LKGIYPLYLFG
-252 RVACGDGVAML
+252 RVGCGDGVAML

-280 ARSFLKI
+280 ARSFLHI
-287 ATASGNTAKVVYH
+287 ATASGNTAKTVYH
-300 EKAVKQASIDTAL
+300 EKAVKPVSADAAL

-335 VFLLVLAVLALIKGR
+335 VFLVVLAVLALIKGR
-350 EIFLMMNALFAG
+350 EVFLMMNALFAG

-404 APWQALRAKLRLHL
+404 DPWQALRAKLRMHL
-418 LVTEVP
+418 LITELP
-424 LVVCAACVAAV
+424 LVVCAVCVAAV

-441 EIIMMVVTP
+441 EIVMMLVTP
-450 MVYVVLTAAFGLF
+450 MVYVVLSAAFGLF

-494 LVAAALGF
+494 LVAVVLGF

-519 ATVLFAVLALVLLRW
+519 VTALFAVLALVLVRW
-534 LKGRGAEIYQ
+534 LKTSGAKIYQ

>member
-1 MTVWKRSSWNWR
+1 MLKLLV
-13 EKNAEASGKKQ
+13 KKQ

-49 YIVLFVLLMAG
+49 YIVMFVLLMAG
-60 LLGGMF
+60 LLGTMF
-66 GVLSHTMCGPLAALD
+66 GVLSNTMCGPLAEMG

-144 SGIVILPAILVY
+144 SAIVILPAIIVY
-156 WFTVPVTAGR
+156 WCTVPITAGR

-178 LFVLTLSCVLGW
+178 LFVLTLSCALGW

-197 KLKRKSSITVVVSL
+197 KLKRKSFITVIVSL

-227 ITDLLLNAEDVGNK
+227 ITDLLLNAEDVGNRIK
-241 IRGIYPLYLFG
+241 GIYPLYLFG
-252 RVACGDGVAML
+252 RVGCGDGVAML

-280 ARSFLKI
+280 ARSFLHI
-287 ATASGNTAKVVYH
+287 ATASSNTAKAVYR
-300 EKAVKQASIDTAL
+300 EKAAMQTTPAAAL

-335 VFLLVLAVLALIKGR
+335 VFLLILAVAALIKGR
-350 EIFLMMNALFAG
+350 EVFLMLNALFAG
-362 GEGFVTVLAA
+362 SEDFVPVLAA

-382 DISTPSVSLEGKS
+382 DITAPSVSLEGKS

-404 APWQALRAKLRLHL
+404 DPWQALRAKLGLHL
-418 LVTEVP
+418 LITELP
-424 LVVCAACVAAV
+424 LMLCAVCVAAV
-435 SGAALP
+435 SGLDFLHAAL
-441 EIIMMVVTP
+441 VVVVP
-450 MVYVVLTAAFGLF
+450 MVYVVLSAAFGLF
-463 MGLKRPNLNWT
+463 MGLKRPNLTWT

-494 LVAAALGF
+494 VLAAGLGF
-502 LYYALMARVG
+502 LYYALMAHLG
-512 AVAFLLA
+512 AAAFLLA
-519 ATVLFAVLALVLLRW
+519 ATALFIVLALVLLRW
-534 LKGRGAEIYQ
+534 LKTSGAKIYA

>member
-1 MTVWKRSSWNWR
+1 MLKLLV
-13 EKNAEASGKKQ
+13 KKQ

-37 KNKARTRGATIG
+37 KNKARTKGVTIG

-178 LFVLTLSCVLGW
+178 LFVLTLSCALGW

-197 KLKRKSSITVVVSL
+197 KLKRKSFITVIVSL

-227 ITDLLLNAEDVGNK
+227 IADLLLNAEDVGNK

-252 RVACGDGVAML
+252 RVGCGDGVAML
-263 IVSAVVIALLAL
+263 IVSTVVIALLAL

-280 ARSFLKI
+280 ARSFLHI
-287 ATASGNTAKVVYH
+287 ATASGNTAKAVYH
-300 EKAVKQASIDTAL
+300 EKAVKQVGADIAL

-350 EIFLMMNALFAG
+350 DVFLMMNALFAG
-362 GEGFVTVLAA
+362 EESFVTVLAA
-372 LCLCLLAGSN
+372 LCLCLLASSN
-382 DISTPSVSLEGKS
+382 DITAPSVSLEGKS

-404 APWQALRAKLRLHL
+404 APWQALRAKLRMHL
-418 LVTEVP
+418 LITELP
-424 LVVCAACVAAV
+424 LVVCAVCVAAV
-435 SGAALP
+435 SGLDFLHAALL
-441 EIIMMVVTP
+441 VVVP
-450 MVYVVLTAAFGLF
+450 MVYVVLSAAFGLF

-494 LVAAALGF
+494 LVVVALGF

-519 ATVLFAVLALVLLRW
+519 VTALFAVLALVLVRW
-534 LKGRGAEIYQ
+534 LKTSGAKIYQ

>member
-1 MTVWKRSSWNWR
+1 MLKLLV
-13 EKNAEASGKKQ
+13 KKQ

-37 KNKARTRGATIG
+37 KNKARTKGATIG
-49 YIVLFVLLMAG
+49 YIVMFVLLMVC
-60 LLGGMF
+60 LLGTMF
-66 GVLSHTMCGPLAALD
+66 GVLSNTMCGPLAEMG

-144 SGIVILPAILVY
+144 SGIVILPAIIVY

-178 LFVLTLSCVLGW
+178 LFVLTLSCALGW

-197 KLKRKSSITVVVSL
+197 KLKRKSFITVIVSL

-227 ITDLLLNAEDVGNK
+227 ITDLLLNAEDVGNRIK
-241 IRGIYPLYLFG
+241 GIYPLYLFG
-252 RVACGDGVAML
+252 RVGCGDGVAML

-280 ARSFLKI
+280 ARSFLHI
-287 ATASGNTAKVVYH
+287 ATASGNTAKTVYH
-300 EKAVKQASIDTAL
+300 EKAVKPVSADAAL
-313 LRKELGRFTASPL
+313 LRKELGRFTSSPL

-335 VFLLVLAVLALIKGR
+335 VFLVVLAVLALIKGR
-350 EIFLMMNALFAG
+350 EVFLMMNALFAG

-404 APWQALRAKLRLHL
+404 DPWQALRAKLRMHL
-418 LVTEVP
+418 LITELP
-424 LVVCAACVAAV
+424 LVVCAVCVAAV
-435 SGAALP
+435 SGVALP
-441 EIIMMVVTP
+441 EIVMMLVTP
-450 MVYVVLTAAFGLF
+450 MVYVVLSAAFGLF

-484 AVFLSMFGGW
+484 AVFLSMFVGW
-494 LVAAALGF
+494 LVAVALGF

-519 ATVLFAVLALVLLRW
+519 VTALFAVLALVLVRW
-534 LKGRGAEIYQ
+534 LKTSGAKIYQ

>member
-1 MTVWKRSSWNWR
+1 MLKLLV
-13 EKNAEASGKKQ
+13 KKQ

-37 KNKARTRGATIG
+37 KNKARTKGATIG
-49 YIVLFVLLMAG
+49 YIVMFVLLMVG

-66 GVLSHTMCGPLAALD
+66 GVLSNTMCGPLAEMG

-91 MMAVFL
+91 MTAVFL

-178 LFVLTLSCVLGW
+178 LFVLTLSCALGW

-197 KLKRKSSITVVVSL
+197 KLKRKSFITVIVSL

-227 ITDLLLNAEDVGNK
+227 ITDLLLNAENVGNK
-241 IRGIYPLYLFG
+241 LKGIYPLYLFG
-252 RVACGDGVAML
+252 RVGCGDGVAML

-280 ARSFLKI
+280 ARSFLHI
-287 ATASGNTAKVVYH
+287 ATASGNTAKTVYH
-300 EKAVKQASIDTAL
+300 EKAVKPVSADAAL
-313 LRKELGRFTASPL
+313 LRKELGRFTSSPL

-335 VFLLVLAVLALIKGR
+335 VFLVVLAVLALIKGR
-350 EIFLMMNALFAG
+350 EVFLMMNALFAG

-404 APWQALRAKLRLHL
+404 DPWQALRAKLRMHL
-418 LVTEVP
+418 LITELP
-424 LVVCAACVAAV
+424 LVVCAVCVAAV

-441 EIIMMVVTP
+441 EIVMMLVTP
-450 MVYVVLTAAFGLF
+450 MVYVVLSATFGLF

-484 AVFLSMFGGW
+484 AVFLSMFVGW
-494 LVAAALGF
+494 LVAVALGF

-519 ATVLFAVLALVLLRW
+519 VTALFAVLALVLVRW
-534 LKGRGAEIYQ
+534 LKTSGAKIYQ